1 MILQKLTQ
9 PILYIGAAFFGSL
22 MYGSYYFGRNI
33 MWKDDV
39 NQSEQK
45 IMDHQTKHFDL
56 LAGKIDLVD
65 RKMKVEIKGTTVN
78 LEAQIKGTKDEI
90 EAQIKGTKDEIIKE
104 MKSLMSEK

>member
-65 RKMKVEIKGTTVN
+65 CKMKVEIKGTMVN
-78 LEAQIKGTKDEI
+78 LEA
-90 EAQIKGTKDEIIKE
+90 
-104 MKSLMSEK
+104 L

>member
-22 MYGSYYFGRNI
+22 MYGSYYFGRKI

-39 NQSEQK
+39 TQSEQK

-56 LAGKIDLVD
+56 LAEKFDLLAGKIDLVD
-65 RKMKVEIKGTTVN
+65 CKMKVEIKGTMVN
-78 LEAQIKGTKDEI
+78 LEA
-90 EAQIKGTKDEIIKE
+90 
-104 MKSLMSEK
+104 L